1 MSAKEQP
8 MSQHHEP
15 IVIPMEDPILHTADS
30 PFCRDETCPCHEDQ
44 ELLESL
50 SRQVQ
55 DGVLTPA
62 EATTIALGKTI

>member
-1 MSAKEQP
+1 MAPQQEQT
-8 MSQHHEP
+8 P
-15 IVIPMEDPILHTADS
+15 IVISMEDPILHAVDC

-44 ELLESL
+44 EVLESL

-55 DGVLTPA
+55 DGILTPA